1 MNLNRLKGL
10 NILLIILNIMN
21 NLSPITRAFLT
32 VGIGV
37 FIGILPVFMIINSL
51 SNTAIKFCGRY
62 GSDYTIVNLDTPFGS
77 IKRCVAK
84 N

>member
-1 MNLNRLKGL
+1 MNLDHLKEL

-32 VGIGV
+32 VGTGV
-37 FIGILPVFMIINSL
+37 IIGIIPVFMIINSL
-51 SNTAIKFCGRY
+51 SSTAIKFCGRY
-62 GSDYTIVNLDTPFGS
+62 GSDYTIVDLDTPFGT

-84 N
+84 D

>member
-1 MNLNRLKGL
+1 
-10 NILLIILNIMN
+10 MN

-32 VGIGV
+32 VGAGV
-37 FIGILPVFMIINSL
+37 IIGIIPVFMIINSL
-51 SNTAIKFCGRY
+51 STTAIRLCGRY
-62 GSDYTIVNLDTPFGS
+62 GSDYTIVDLDTPLGT

>member
-1 MNLNRLKGL
+1 MNLDHLKEL

-21 NLSPITRAFLT
+21 NMSPITRAFLT

-37 FIGILPVFMIINSL
+37 FLGILPVFMIINSL
-51 SNTAIKFCGRY
+51 STTAIKLCGRY
-62 GSDYTIVNLDTPFGS
+62 GSDYTIVDLDTPFGT

-84 N
+84 D

>member
-1 MNLNRLKGL
+1 
-10 NILLIILNIMN
+10 MN

-51 SNTAIKFCGRY
+51 STQLSNSVVDMVLT
-62 GSDYTIVNLDTPFGS
+62 TPSLTLILLFGT

-84 N
+84 D

>member
-1 MNLNRLKGL
+1 
-10 NILLIILNIMN
+10 MN

-37 FIGILPVFMIINSL
+37 FIGILPVFMIVNML
-51 SNTAIKFCGRY
+51 STTAIKFCGRY
-62 GSDYTIVNLDTPFGS
+62 GSDYTIVNLDTPLGT

-84 N
+84 D

>member
-1 MNLNRLKGL
+1 
-10 NILLIILNIMN
+10 MN

-32 VGIGV
+32 VSTGV
-37 FIGILPVFMIINSL
+37 IIGIIPVFMIINSL
-51 SNTAIKFCGRY
+51 STTAIKLCGRY
-62 GSDYTIVNLDTPFGS
+62 GSDYTIVNLDTPLGT

>member
-1 MNLNRLKGL
+1 
-10 NILLIILNIMN
+10 MN

-51 SNTAIKFCGRY
+51 SNTAIKFCSRY
-62 GSDYTIVNLDTPFGS
+62 GSDYTIITVDTPLGS
-77 IKRCVAK
+77 VKRCVAK

>member
-1 MNLNRLKGL
+1 MNLDHLKEL

-32 VGIGV
+32 VGTGV
-37 FIGILPVFMIINSL
+37 IIGIIPVFMIINSL
-51 SNTAIKFCGRY
+51 SSTAIKFCGRY
-62 GSDYTIVNLDTPFGS
+62 GSDYTIVDLDTPFGT

>member
-1 MNLNRLKGL
+1 
-10 NILLIILNIMN
+10 MN

-51 SNTAIKFCGRY
+51 STTAIKFCSKY
-62 GSDYTIVNLDTPFGS
+62 GPDYTIVTVDTPLGS
-77 IKRCVAK
+77 VKRCVAK
-84 N
+84 D

>member
-1 MNLNRLKGL
+1 
-10 NILLIILNIMN
+10 MN
-21 NLSPITRAFLT
+21 NLSPIARAFLT

-37 FIGILPVFMIINSL
+37 FIGILPVFMIINTL
-51 SNTAIKFCGRY
+51 STTAIKLCGRY
-62 GSDYTIVNLDTPFGS
+62 GPDYTIVNLDTPLGT

>member
-1 MNLNRLKGL
+1 MNLDHLKEL

-37 FIGILPVFMIINSL
+37 FIGIVPVFMIINSL
-51 SNTAIKFCGRY
+51 SSTAIKFCGRY
-62 GSDYTIVNLDTPFGS
+62 GSDYTIVDLDTPFGT

>member
-1 MNLNRLKGL
+1 
-10 NILLIILNIMN
+10 MN

-37 FIGILPVFMIINSL
+37 FIGILPVIMIINTL
-51 SNTAIKFCGRY
+51 SSTAIKFCGRY
-62 GSDYTIVNLDTPFGS
+62 GSDYTIVDLDTPFGT
-77 IKRCVAK
+77 IKRCVVK

>member
-1 MNLNRLKGL
+1 MNLDHLKEL

-32 VGIGV
+32 VGTGV
-37 FIGILPVFMIINSL
+37 IIGIIPVFMIINSL
-51 SNTAIKFCGRY
+51 SSTAIKFCGRY
-62 GSDYTIVNLDTPFGS
+62 GSDYTIVNLDTPFGT

>member
-1 MNLNRLKGL
+1 
-10 NILLIILNIMN
+10 MN
-21 NLSPITRAFLT
+21 NLSPIARAFLT

-37 FIGILPVFMIINSL
+37 FIGILPVFMIINTL
-51 SNTAIKFCGRY
+51 SSTAIKFCGRY
-62 GSDYTIVNLDTPFGS
+62 GSDYTIVNLDTPLGT

>member
-1 MNLNRLKGL
+1 
-10 NILLIILNIMN
+10 MN

-62 GSDYTIVNLDTPFGS
+62 VSDYTIVTVDTPFGT

>member
-1 MNLNRLKGL
+1 MNLDHLKEL

-37 FIGILPVFMIINSL
+37 FIGIIPVFMIINSL
-51 SNTAIKFCGRY
+51 SSTAIKFCGRY
-62 GSDYTIVNLDTPFGS
+62 GSDYTIVDLDTPFGT

>member
-1 MNLNRLKGL
+1 
-10 NILLIILNIMN
+10 MN
-21 NLSPITRAFLT
+21 NMSPITRAFLT

-62 GSDYTIVNLDTPFGS
+62 GSDYTIVDLDTPFGT
-77 IKRCVAK
+77 IMRCLATD
-84 N
+84 

>member
-1 MNLNRLKGL
+1 
-10 NILLIILNIMN
+10 MN

-51 SNTAIKFCGRY
+51 STTAIKFCGRY
-62 GSDYTIVNLDTPFGS
+62 GSDYTIGDLDTPFGT

-84 N
+84 D